1 MGFRIRVAF
10 YGLVAA
16 TAIVCAGAASPALG
30 QVTQTVL
37 YRFLAGSDG
46 STPVGALIAD
56 ARGTLYGTTQFFG
69 AFPADCSG
77 SGAGCGVVFKLTP
90 PRGGEIAW
98 SETTLHS
105 FSGGSDGS
113 VPQAGLFA
121 RNKSASPNKPLYGTT
136 SSAFGPGF
144 GTVFKLVDGTLT
156 TLWSFSGGSDGA
168 SPPAGLIA
176 DKKTGV
182 LYGTTSGGGAFPAG
196 CGGTG
201 CGTVFKID
209 TTDQTLST
217 IWSFSGGSDG
227 ALPSGGALLADE
239 EGALYG
245 TTSGG
250 GNVTNPICAS
260 LFTGGCGTVFKL
272 TPPTAAKTAW
282 TLNTLWTF
290 SGGNDGALPF
300 FAGLIADE
308 TGALYGT
315 TGAGG
320 ASGNGTVFKL
330 TLPAAGQTSWTLST
344 LWSFSGGSDG
354 ANPAAGLI
362 ADRNGVLYG
371 TTENG
376 GAIGFG
382 VVFKLMPPAVTGQ
395 TPWAETV
402 LWTFT
407 EGSDGGFPVGD
418 LIADHTGALFGTAQF
433 GGAITP
439 NNLPCPSGCGVV
451 FRLTGTGFATNNGG

>member
-168 SPPAGLIA
+168 
-176 DKKTGV
+176 
-182 LYGTTSGGGAFPAG
+182 
-196 CGGTG
+196 
-201 CGTVFKID
+201 
-209 TTDQTLST
+209 
-217 IWSFSGGSDG
+217 
-227 ALPSGGALLADE
+227 
-239 EGALYG
+239 
-245 TTSGG
+245 
-250 GNVTNPICAS
+250 
-260 LFTGGCGTVFKL
+260 
-272 TPPTAAKTAW
+272 
-282 TLNTLWTF
+282 
-290 SGGNDGALPF
+290 
-300 FAGLIADE
+300 
-308 TGALYGT
+308 
-315 TGAGG
+315 
-320 ASGNGTVFKL
+320 
-330 TLPAAGQTSWTLST
+330 
-344 LWSFSGGSDG
+344 
-354 ANPAAGLI
+354 NPAAGLI

-382 VVFKLMPPAVTGQ
+382 VVFKLMPPAVAGQ